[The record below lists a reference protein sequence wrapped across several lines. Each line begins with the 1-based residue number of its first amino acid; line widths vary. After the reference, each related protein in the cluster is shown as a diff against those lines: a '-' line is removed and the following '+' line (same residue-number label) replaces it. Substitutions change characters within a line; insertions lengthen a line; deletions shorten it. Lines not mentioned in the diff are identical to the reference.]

1 MRPSFWI
8 KRFAIAFAIAFVVLA
23 AVQALKGKPLDVA
36 LTFALAWGLVSA
48 GVFTLAGY
56 LRYRRNPAC
65 MLPRERTAKG
75 RVD

>member
-1 MRPSFWI
+1 M
-8 KRFAIAFAIAFVVLA
+8 AFAIAFVVLA

-36 LTFALAWGLVSA
+36 LPFALAWGVVSA
-48 GVFTLAGY
+48 GIFALAGY

-65 MLPRERTAKG
+65 MLPQERVEKG

>member
-1 MRPSFWI
+1 M
-8 KRFAIAFAIAFVVLA
+8 AFAIAFVVLA

-36 LTFALAWGLVSA
+36 LQFALAWGLISA
-48 GVFTLAGY
+48 GIFALAGY

-65 MLPRERTAKG
+65 MLPQERVEKG

>member
-1 MRPSFWI
+1 M
-8 KRFAIAFAIAFVVLA
+8 AFAIAFVVLA

-36 LTFALAWGLVSA
+36 LQFALAWGVVSA
-48 GVFTLAGY
+48 GIFALAGY

-65 MLPRERTAKG
+65 MLPQERAEKG